1 MISGGDITTVYE
13 FHCPSS
19 QPPFQHA
26 FQPTHGTDLFTNAI
40 QVLPIAANAC
50 ITAVCHTK
58 HFKWTTAWQIHKL
71 RHNLMIPLSSTK
83 SHFTTLQF
91 FCRTL
96 DDKVSQQINFLK
108 KKGFILYIFQARPVE
123 RSLLN
128 TTVSIRNA
136 ISARWKIF
144 VDRHSNS
151 PHQKLTNW
159 KRNCNKWVLWLI
171 LKPKFVAVQNINTVL
186 AR

>member
-1 MISGGDITTVYE
+1 MNFTV
-13 FHCPSS
+13 HHRDN
-19 QPPFQHA
+19 PPFQHVFQHA

-50 ITAVCHTK
+50 ITAVCHAK

-83 SHFTTLQF
+83 SHTLLH
-91 FCRTL
+91 C
-96 DDKVSQQINFLK
+96 NFLSNTRWQSFSTNSIPP

-123 RSLLN
+123 GSLLN
-128 TTVSIRNA
+128 TTVSITNA

-144 VDRHSNS
+144 VDRYSNS
-151 PHQKLTNW
+151 PNHKLTNW
-159 KRNCNKWVLWLI
+159 KRNCNKLVLWLI
-171 LKPKFVAVQNINTVL
+171 LEPKFVAVQNINTVL

>member
-50 ITAVCHTK
+50 ITAVCHAK

-91 FCRTL
+91 FVEHQMT
-96 DDKVSQQINFLK
+96 KFLNK
-108 KKGFILYIFQARPVE
+108 F
-123 RSLLN
+123 
-128 TTVSIRNA
+128 
-136 ISARWKIF
+136 
-144 VDRHSNS
+144 NS
-151 PHQKLTNW
+151 PKKRLHSVNISSTSSWKKPSKYYSKYYERDFSSMKNICRQAFEFSTSKTHELETKL
-159 KRNCNKWVLWLI
+159 
-171 LKPKFVAVQNINTVL
+171 
-186 AR
+186 

>member
-1 MISGGDITTVYE
+1 MNFTV
-13 FHCPSS
+13 HHRKK
-19 QPPFQHA
+19 PPFQHA
-26 FQPTHGTDLFTNAI
+26 FQPTHRTGLFTNAI
-40 QVLPIAANAC
+40 QVKNHMFPTAANAC

-83 SHFTTLQF
+83 SHTLLH
-91 FCRTL
+91 R
-96 DDKVSQQINFLK
+96 NFLSNTRWQSFSTNSFTQ
-108 KKGFILYIFQARPVE
+108 KKGFILKIFQARPVE

-128 TTVSIRNA
+128 TTVSIKNA

-144 VDRHSNS
+144 VDRYSNS
-151 PHQKLTNW
+151 PNHKLTNW
-159 KRNCNKWVLWLI
+159 KRNCNKLDLWLI
-171 LKPKFVAVQNINTVL
+171 LKPKFVAVQNINSVL

>member
-1 MISGGDITTVYE
+1 MNFTV
-13 FHCPSS
+13 HHRDN
-19 QPPFQHA
+19 PPFQHAFQHA

-83 SHFTTLQF
+83 SHTLLH
-91 FCRTL
+91 C
-96 DDKVSQQINFLK
+96 NFLSHTRWQSFSTNSIPP